1 MTLYLTDHFAIE
13 NVNAVFPN
21 FFLRVRKAHIDYVKN
36 IIRKYNVVLSLSSNE
51 LVDMIRRA
59 LGVKNITN
67 VENYEARAGDLI
79 IYFGNEIY
87 IIEIIERMV

>member
-36 IIRKYNVVLSLSSNE
+36 IIRKYNVVLSLSSDALVNTFKKVFSINE
-51 LVDMIRRA
+51 I
-59 LGVKNITN
+59 KNI
-67 VENYEARAGDLI
+67 ENYEARAGDLI